1 MDEEIKK
8 YQQFNKQS
16 ETTLNKLSLLFKDIG
31 KSGIKFIEK
40 IQKSFDAFISELKKE
55 DNSTTL
61 NTSLLNICNEFNIFF
76 NKKKESFTSIDKK
89 LGDKISLFE
98 KEYKEKYKENINKMI
113 KLSNKINESKSLL
126 DKNKNDYFNSCK
138 EILELEKKID
148 LKKMDEEL
156 LKKMTEEKLKL
167 KQNSELKKDIYLKDV
182 ENFNKLLDE
191 NESEYMAIKAYFKN
205 DQNDKILFYIEIM
218 GLINSVS
225 KYQEEALTNTLKKMN
240 KYKEDIN
247 IRRDLK
253 LFEQDFNFVNN
264 VTKKRFIEEQF
275 LNYELRKR
283 SGSWKDN
290 KLNEEEKLGD
300 QDSKY
305 LKALR
310 ILELGNDDFIDYS
323 TLNENDIKLDK
334 FITNLIDGDNKIND
348 EEYSYLVKFYRNNIS
363 NMKRFMYLLVNHFC
377 TKKHKF
383 FLLIILII

>member
-1 MDEEIKK
+1 MSYGNMDEEIKK

-167 KQNSELKKDIYLKDV
+167 KQN
-182 ENFNKLLDE
+182 
-191 NESEYMAIKAYFKN
+191 IKA
-205 DQNDKILFYIEIM
+205 
-218 GLINSVS
+218 
-225 KYQEEALTNTLKKMN
+225 
-240 KYKEDIN
+240 N
-247 IRRDLK
+247 IK
-253 LFEQDFNFVNN
+253 
-264 VTKKRFIEEQF
+264 T
-275 LNYELRKR
+275 
-283 SGSWKDN
+283 
-290 KLNEEEKLGD
+290 
-300 QDSKY
+300 
-305 LKALR
+305 
-310 ILELGNDDFIDYS
+310 
-323 TLNENDIKLDK
+323 
-334 FITNLIDGDNKIND
+334 
-348 EEYSYLVKFYRNNIS
+348 
-363 NMKRFMYLLVNHFC
+363 
-377 TKKHKF
+377 
-383 FLLIILII
+383 